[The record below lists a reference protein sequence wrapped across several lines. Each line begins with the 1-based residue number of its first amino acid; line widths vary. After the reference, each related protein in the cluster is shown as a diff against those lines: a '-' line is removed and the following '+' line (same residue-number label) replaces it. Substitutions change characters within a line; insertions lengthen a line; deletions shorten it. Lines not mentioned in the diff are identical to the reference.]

1 MMANIWGRNMSQQ
14 ILTNENMVQQVGVKY
29 YVQKNGRTSTTQ
41 AEFEKPEPSS
51 TCSNLISVV

>member
-1 MMANIWGRNMSQQ
+1 MSQQ